1 LVISGLLIAGMKVK
15 SRNLKKE
22 RPMTSIRET
31 RIKDYLDMLD
41 LGNELYESDKRMVTR
56 KTTTTTKD
64 ASGRV
69 VITYQQEVI
78 EFT

>member
-1 LVISGLLIAGMKVK
+1 MSL
-15 SRNLKKE
+15 
-22 RPMTSIRET
+22 IRENQ
-31 RIKDYLDMLD
+31 IKDYLDMLD

-64 ASGRV
+64 DKGRV